1 MALREAGLDVVQ
13 VSRKPREQ
21 KNGTVLVGD
30 LGDSNFV
37 DSCVDGADVIVHC
50 AGRTGAGGHE
60 LFDVNRDMAFSL
72 ARAARKHGVRHF
84 IHVSSTGVFGVCSAA
99 LVQGEDSPCDP
110 ANDYERSKFEGE
122 RAVLGEADRAM
133 FVTVVRP
140 SNVFG
145 EHHPWQKLLTW
156 FASVQRG
163 RILLAGDLESQ
174 WVNYV
179 YVGDVSRSIAEL
191 ARRGP
196 AADANSDRYIIN
208 TPTTLREFVQA
219 SAMAV
224 GVECTPW
231 VAPKFPLLTAAA
243 ACDVVGII
251 RGRPLPLT
259 RGKVHEILN
268 RRVFSVDK
276 LQRSIPEF
284 PFIGIQRGLQR
295 TATWYRSLGLL

>member
-1 MALREAGLDVVQ
+1 MGSARHLRQSSHREGCSLGADALFGCSPVAVRVHVARSKAVTLRALLTGASGFVGTAVGMALREAGLDVVQ

-196 AADANSDRYIIN
+196 AADAN
-208 TPTTLREFVQA
+208 
-219 SAMAV
+219 
-224 GVECTPW
+224 
-231 VAPKFPLLTAAA
+231 
-243 ACDVVGII
+243 
-251 RGRPLPLT
+251 
-259 RGKVHEILN
+259 
-268 RRVFSVDK
+268 
-276 LQRSIPEF
+276 
-284 PFIGIQRGLQR
+284 
-295 TATWYRSLGLL
+295 